1 MAGFRAIGMF
11 PFNRR
16 AISIPGTE
24 ERTAT
29 LTAKPAYQLS
39 IKYLPFYSP
48 HHRKLSITKGNAYY
62 PYYLCY
68 LRILVT
74 IVTHVAL
81 LSLLPLIL
89 MFLVKCIIIASSWK
103 ATNHHKPTRTLLEKF
118 YSKRNKFKGK
128 LQCPVDV
135 S

>member
-1 MAGFRAIGMF
+1 MPLHPGKIVTIYNFSKIFSQAWYQTMIPRTVMAGFRAIGMF

-48 HHRKLSITKGNAYY
+48 HHRKLSIAKDYSYRGNG
-62 PYYLCY
+62 
-68 LRILVT
+68 I
-74 IVTHVAL
+74 
-81 LSLLPLIL
+81 
-89 MFLVKCIIIASSWK
+89 
-103 ATNHHKPTRTLLEKF
+103 
-118 YSKRNKFKGK
+118 
-128 LQCPVDV
+128 
-135 S
+135 